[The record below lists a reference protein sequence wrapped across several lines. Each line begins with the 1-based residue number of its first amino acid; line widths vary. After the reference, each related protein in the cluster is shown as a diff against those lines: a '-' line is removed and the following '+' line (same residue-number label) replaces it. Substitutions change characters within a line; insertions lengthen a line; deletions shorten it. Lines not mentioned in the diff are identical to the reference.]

1 MFTQQIQSIMK
12 ILTLQHYIYLLKG
25 KNVSINIPSTIRD
38 TILLDKLYNIAMKNM
53 DEYGIEF
60 QINQI

>member
-1 MFTQQIQSIMK
+1 MFTQIQSIMK

-25 KNVSINIPSTIRD
+25 ENISINIPSTIQQVM
-38 TILLDKLYNIAMKNM
+38 LLEKLYNIARKNM
-53 DEYGIEF
+53 NDYELEF